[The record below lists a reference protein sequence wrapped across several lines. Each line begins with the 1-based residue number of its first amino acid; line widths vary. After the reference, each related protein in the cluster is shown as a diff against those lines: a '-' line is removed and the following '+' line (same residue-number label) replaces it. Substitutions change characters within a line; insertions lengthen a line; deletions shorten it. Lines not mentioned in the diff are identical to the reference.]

1 MKKYLNSVEEVVKAL
16 KAGKEINIEDGI
28 GKYVMDNGTI
38 CRLYDGGQ
46 ILINADIHLNFGTK
60 LYTEEPE
67 PLKFELNRAYKT
79 RKGLKAFLVKICNQH
94 NHMFFLSSE
103 KFVNSPAYCFE
114 TNGDGV
120 CVENGFYKKNLKEFD
135 IVALWEEEK

>member
-1 MKKYLNSVEEVVKAL
+1 MKKYLNSVEEVVELL
-16 KAGKEINIEDGI
+16 KEGQLITSKLTNRVYQMSNGIIYSTYKGNATTINDSIYFSEN
-28 GKYVMDNGTI
+28 V
-38 CRLYDGGQ
+38 
-46 ILINADIHLNFGTK
+46 F
-60 LYTEEPE
+60 YTEEPE
-67 PLKFELNRAYKT
+67 PLKFEVNRVYKT